1 MSINVEDKAAASR
14 RSLELVVA
22 AALFAL
28 GVVLIMDSQRI
39 GTGWADDGPQA
50 GYFPF
55 YIGILLCAAS
65 VINIIGALRDKEVAQ
80 EVFLTRNQLK
90 MVMSLLIP
98 TTIFVFAVKWLGIYL
113 SSTLLIAWFMKRLGG
128 FNYLKTALVSI
139 GVSAF
144 LFSMFEIWFKVPLP
158 KGPLEAM
165 LGFA

>member
-14 RSLELVVA
+14 RSLEVVVA
-22 AALFAL
+22 AVLFAL
-28 GVVLIMDSQRI
+28 GLVLIMDSRRI

-55 YIGILLCAAS
+55 YIGLLLCSAS
-65 VINIIGALRDKEVAQ
+65 LINLINCVRDKASAQ

-90 MVMSLLIP
+90 MVMSLLVP
-98 TTIFVFAVKWLGIYL
+98 TTIFVIAIKWLGIYL

-128 FNYLKTALVSI
+128 FSYAKTAAVSI

-144 LFSMFEIWFKVPLP
+144 LFGMFEIWFKVPLP